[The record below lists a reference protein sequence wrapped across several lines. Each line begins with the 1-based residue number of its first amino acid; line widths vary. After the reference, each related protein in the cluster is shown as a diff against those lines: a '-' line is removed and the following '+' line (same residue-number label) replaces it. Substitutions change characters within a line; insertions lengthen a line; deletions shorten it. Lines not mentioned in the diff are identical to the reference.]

1 MAKKVKKDIEPISG
15 DTIVPRHKASKILRE
30 HNNQVIN
37 GEVDAFVSLK
47 DINKIY
53 PNGIQ
58 AVYDF
63 NIDIKEHDFIVLVG
77 PSGCGKSTTLRMVAG
92 LEDITSGYLY
102 IDKVL
107 SNYLPSKNRDIS
119 MVFQAYALYPQMT
132 VYDNIAFPLRVRKY
146 RKPKKSDSLEAWHQ
160 VLEIIDNPKEIIAA
174 LSEAKDR
181 NLNYTNTPSYVSTR
195 LHISDRAARIIL
207 SYPITDVESFEQVGR
222 FESIDPTLRES
233 QKHSF
238 ILKVLVG
245 LGIFDIASFF
255 IIQSALAKLPKIL
268 SVAVLAIIYFLFIL
282 FNLLH
287 NTKGMTVEEGL
298 TLKEK
303 IVSDA
308 HKAIAFEKDSLAK
321 QGYEVDDKYRLMK
334 NGEVIYHD
342 VTLSSEE
349 IRNKVFEAARILDL
363 GPYLDRR
370 PKELSGGQMQR
381 VALGRAIVRNARLFL
396 MDEPLSNLDAK
407 LRVQMRSEIVRI
419 HEQIGATTIYV
430 THDQTEAMTM
440 ATKIAVMSK
449 GWVQQIGTPQEI
461 YSNPKNIFVATFIG
475 SPAMNIIK
483 ATYDHGTIIFK
494 DGYRVKLSEQ
504 FRETHKRFY
513 EDKLADIKRML
524 ELADFKKMHALK
536 IIDEVLFTENYFGME
551 HFEKILKDVIS
562 MVKVYHNAYSTEVT
576 SIINNFLK
584 TKKDILKNE
593 LEYVY
598 HLYNVQKIEETLA
611 VIETIDDEHGLKATS
626 ILKTYLEEA
635 QNILSTFAGEKDE
648 TVLEEYKA
656 LIKHLISLTQ
666 EHSEKGADAIIARL
680 NTINGEK
687 ILPRE
692 ARKWIRAIRKELLS
706 FEKMDSRDIGK
717 LHNAQVFS
725 ETEEKATDTL
735 YYQKRRRKD
744 DKKKT
749 VKVNLESVDIAFV
762 NNLYDVA
769 TRLASEYEI
778 ALSEVHPVKIG
789 IRPEHIHLD
798 EEYDNAHKT
807 EAFNIESN
815 VVELMGSEL
824 LVHTLWN
831 DANVIAK
838 ISTGTLVKP
847 HTTIKVSMNSDKIH
861 VFDIGSGDAVK

>member
-1 MAKKVKKDIEPISG
+1 MAKKVKKNIEPVSG
-15 DTIVPRHKASKILRE
+15 DMVVPRSQARKIMKE

-37 GEVDAFVSLK
+37 GDVDAFVSLK

-102 IDKVL
+102 INKVL

-146 RKPKKSDSLEAWHQ
+146 HKPMKNDSIEAWNQ
-160 VLEIIDNPKEIIAA
+160 ILEIVNNPQEIINAIN
-174 LSEAKDR
+174 EAKDR

-195 LHISDRAARIIL
+195 LHISNRAARIIL
-207 SYPITDVESFEQVGR
+207 SYPITDVESFNQVGR
-222 FESIDPTLRES
+222 FESIDPSLRES

-238 ILKVLVG
+238 VLKVLVG
-245 LGIFDIASFF
+245 LGILDIASFF
-255 IIQSALAKLPKIL
+255 IIQSALEKLPTIL
-268 SVAVLAIIYFLFIL
+268 LVAVLGIIYLIFVL
-282 FNLLH
+282 FNLFH
-287 NTKGMTVEEGL
+287 NTKGMSVEEGL

-321 QGYEVDDKYRLMK
+321 KGYDIDDKYQLMK
-334 NGEVIYHD
+334 NGEVLYHD
-342 VTLSSEE
+342 VTLTSEE

-449 GWVQQIGTPQEI
+449 GWVQQIGAPQEI
-461 YSNPKNIFVATFIG
+461 YSHPNNIFVATFIG
-475 SPAMNIIK
+475 SPAMNIVK
-483 ATYDHGTIIFK
+483 AKYDHGFIIFN
-494 DGYRVKLSEQ
+494 DGYRVKLSDS
-504 FRETHKRFY
+504 FKETHNRFY
-513 EDKLADIKRML
+513 EEKLADIKRML
-524 ELADFKKMHALK
+524 DLADFKKMHALK
-536 IIDEVLFTENYFGME
+536 IVDEVLFTDNYFGLE
-551 HFEKILKDVIS
+551 HFEKTLKDIVS
-562 MVKVYHNAYSTEVT
+562 MVKVYHNTYSSKVITL
-576 SIINNFLK
+576 INDFLN
-584 TKKDILKNE
+584 TKKDVLKKE

-598 HLYNVQKIEETLA
+598 HVNNVKKIEDALA
-611 VIETIDDEHGLKATS
+611 VVETIEDEHGQNAYNTLKV
-626 ILKTYLEEA
+626 YLEQA
-635 QNILSTFAGEKDE
+635 QSALASCNSVDGNVLDSYKAMIKELIALTDEFGEKG
-648 TVLEEYKA
+648 
-656 LIKHLISLTQ
+656 S
-666 EHSEKGADAIIARL
+666 DAIKARL
-680 NTINGEK
+680 SAINGEK

-692 ARKWIRAIRKELLS
+692 ARKWIRAIRKDLLT

-725 ETEEKATDTL
+725 ETETKSDDTL
-735 YYQKRRRKD
+735 YYQKRRHKD
-744 DKKKT
+744 DKKKA
-749 VKVNLESVDIAFV
+749 VKVNLNSVDIAFV

-769 TRLASEYEI
+769 TRLASEYEA

-789 IRPEHIHLD
+789 VRPEHIHLD
-798 EEYDNAHKT
+798 EEYDNPRKT
-807 EAFNIESN
+807 DAFEIDAN

-824 LVHTLWN
+824 LVHTKWN
-831 DANVIAK
+831 DAEVIAK

-847 HTTIKVSMNSDKIH
+847 HTTIKVAMNSEKIH
-861 VFDIGSGDAVK
+861 VFDIGSGDAIK